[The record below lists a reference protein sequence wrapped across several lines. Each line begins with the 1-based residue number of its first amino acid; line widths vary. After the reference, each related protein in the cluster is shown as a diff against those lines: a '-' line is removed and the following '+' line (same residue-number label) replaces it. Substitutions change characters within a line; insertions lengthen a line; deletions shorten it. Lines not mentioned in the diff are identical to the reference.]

1 MRADSEES
9 ARRMTERIIKVIRT
23 LKTNAFM
30 WRVRDELFEGARMVR
45 GRPYAVLYKT
55 DGARVMVVR
64 IVHDHRD
71 LGALF
76 FNEKG
81 QT

>member
-1 MRADSEES
+1 
-9 ARRMTERIIKVIRT
+9 
-23 LKTNAFM
+23 M